1 MSEKQTFGRVP
12 QSITFG
18 YKVLHIPTLAEMG
31 IPLSGL
37 GLVKP
42 NEGLSKY
49 LPDPDACWIERGA
62 PLLTYEF
69 WSFQNAKEPRFS
81 FSNDPTWQR
90 TYEIVSPI
98 SGLLLSMREEQTLG
112 FTNGLQYQ
120 WEKEKALPVI
130 LVPND
135 EPLPDTNNFNAYD
148 EIARFLSDHFNL
160 LPIRDHSKISPE
172 RLRGW
177 IDRNEGDSAKFY
189 LECLS
194 GLSERDRQAHR
205 AYEVRE
211 ISAADGELVRGVQ
224 HLRTKDLALREK
236 LVHIARKY
244 GESI

>member
-1 MSEKQTFGRVP
+1 MNEKKTFGRVP

-18 YKVLHIPTLAEMG
+18 YKVLHISTLAEMG

-49 LPDPDACWIERGA
+49 TPDPNACWIERGD

-69 WSFQNAKEPRFS
+69 WYFQNEKEPRFS
-81 FSNDPTWQR
+81 FSKDPIWER

-98 SGLLLSMREEQTLG
+98 SGLLLSMREEQTA
-112 FTNGLQYQ
+112 GLTGGLLYQ
-120 WEKEKALPVI
+120 WDNEKALPVI

-135 EPLPDTNNFNAYD
+135 EPPPDSANFNVYD
-148 EIARFLSDHFNL
+148 EMARVLYNSFNL
-160 LPIRDHSKISPE
+160 LPIRDYSKPSPE

-177 IDRNEGDSAKFY
+177 LDRNEGDATKVY
-189 LECLS
+189 LERLTA
-194 GLSERDRQAHR
+194 LQERNPNDHR
-205 AYEVRE
+205 AYDIRE
-211 ISAADGELVRGVQ
+211 ISAADGEVIRSVQ
-224 HLRTKDLALREK
+224 HLRANDLDLREK